1 MIEIAELKLRREL
14 ITNMTA
20 IKVNTY
26 EEFVNVLGF
35 VSPSLNPV
43 WSSQKFQDIS
53 KHYSS
58 GISIVL
64 ETKKNSEVFESWSW
78 CETEWLSSKGY
89 TIIEYSDVVKGLG
102 LRL

>member
-26 EEFVNVLGF
+26 EEFANVLGS
-35 VSPSLNPV
+35 VSSSLIPV
-43 WSSQKFQDIS
+43 WSSQKFHDIS

-58 GISIVL
+58 GISIIL
-64 ETKKNSEVFESWSW
+64 KPWTNPEVFNSWSW
-78 CETEWLSSKGY
+78 CDTKWCASHGY
-89 TIIEYSDVVKGLG
+89 TIIEYSDAVKYLD
-102 LRL
+102 LEI

>member
-1 MIEIAELKLRREL
+1 MIETAELKVHREL

-35 VSPSLNPV
+35 APTSLNTV
-43 WSSQKFQDIS
+43 WSSQKFHDIS

-64 ETKKNSEVFESWSW
+64 DTEENHEVFESWSW

-89 TIIEYSDVVKGLG
+89 TIIEYSDVVKGGSPL
-102 LRL
+102 L